1 MAMYFDENFDC
12 NDERNRKM
20 KRKVD
25 ELDNF
30 DFDFIENLDELKLLA
45 IQNYGLIN
53 SRTRKRVWELLI
65 LNSNS
70 IETRILYREISN
82 NKMKKSLDFY

>member
-45 IQNYGLIN
+45 IQNYELIN